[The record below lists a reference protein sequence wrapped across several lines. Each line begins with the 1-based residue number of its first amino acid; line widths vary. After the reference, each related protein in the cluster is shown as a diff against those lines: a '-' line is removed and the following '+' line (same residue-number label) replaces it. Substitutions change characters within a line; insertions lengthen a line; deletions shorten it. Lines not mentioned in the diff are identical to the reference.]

1 LNEVERIT
9 RERFETGTESSKPKD
24 STILTY
30 KFEQY
35 DIDIK
40 LTPDGRFLGIEEVR
54 INKDFRSYKQQTPQ
68 KIFTQVD
75 ELPPDELPA
84 EEHSSE

>member
-9 RERFETGTESSKPKD
+9 REHFNTGTESSKPKD

-35 DIDIK
+35 DIDVK
-40 LTPDGRFLGIEEVR
+40 LTPDGKFLGIEEVR
-54 INKDFRSYKQQTPQ
+54 INKDFRSFKNKTPQ
-68 KIFTQVD
+68 RIFAEVD
-75 ELPPDELPA
+75 ELPSDELP
-84 EEHSSE
+84 SE

>member
-1 LNEVERIT
+1 MNEVERIT
-9 RERFETGTESSKPKD
+9 RGHFDTGTESSKPKD

-35 DIDIK
+35 DIDVK

-54 INKDFRSYKQQTPQ
+54 INKDFRSFKNKTPQ
-68 KIFTQVD
+68 RIFVEVD
-75 ELPPDELPA
+75 ELPSDEP
-84 EEHSSE
+84 SSE